1 MASPIVKEST
11 SPEERLL
18 KLLSEP
24 SVQSL
29 LTTVSRLPVFSKEMA
44 LAFKDDLDLLL
55 ALKQLKYFWNLPQS
69 QLAILLEVMARQLEG
84 PSQAAPFQEF
94 LRVLTQTPN
103 HAKNIKHL
111 NDQLPAE
118 VKAEYLRNAD
128 YLETADAHAV
138 YPTSIYR
145 QCDGFTLATKD
156 ASTIEAVMSTTLTT
170 TIKIARKV
178 LEPSNHL
185 LYNIYKPL
193 GRCVAVVDDKV
204 DAIYGK
210 ELDAYFAGHG
220 IEFKK
225 IVSSGNEADKDI
237 RDVERILVSLKKVGL
252 ADPQSNKI
260 APPEDRFVVTPTDLM
275 ITTLT
280 KTQDMAAVG
289 EVVRMLDGVDG
300 MVVKYSTQPSEAL
313 RNVSVQTAKTNPN
326 WAEMEKKGATSKL
339 LEAGRDGESFCNLGF
354 CFHFPDYS
362 CPLLIAE
369 MISGQAEGQ
378 LLQLLV
384 KFGRV
389 KKVLDIG
396 TFTGY
401 SSLAMA
407 EALPE
412 ELDGSAVL
420 VAGHQVGLVGSS
432 WVTSSLLRPTS
443 DHYPSGR
450 TRSGGRDQLAKSCC
464 SGDGRVVT
472 LERQEEAAKMA
483 AENWASSPHVGKIES
498 RVGEAQALLQ
508 ELASQGESFDLV
520 FLDVDKPG
528 YFALYQTLMET
539 GLLRV
544 GGLLAVDN
552 TISVRCDEVCEMA
565 VLPLHDRANELL
577 TDWREVVM
585 RLGFSNTS
593 AMRYKG
599 EELTGERLSVN
610 GEGARALNAGL
621 LADDRVLQ
629 VMLPLR
635 DGLTLA
641 FRQH

>member
-128 YLETADAHAV
+128 YLETADSHAV

-204 DAIYGK
+204 DAIYGE

-252 ADPQSNKI
+252 ADPQSKKM
-260 APPEDRFVVTPTDLM
+260 APPDDRFVVTPTDLM
-275 ITTLT
+275 ISTLT
-280 KTQDMAAVG
+280 KSQNMAAVG

-313 RNVSVQTAKTNPN
+313 RNISVQTAKTNPN

-339 LEAGRDGESFCNLGF
+339 LEAGRDGGSFCNGVIW
-354 CFHFPDYS
+354 
-362 CPLLIAE
+362 PLCTLKQLVAGCLQLWEAE

-420 VAGHQVGLVGSS
+420 VAGRQVKLEGSG
-432 WVTSSLLRPTS
+432 WVTSSLFRPKS

-450 TRSGGRDQLAKSCC
+450 SRSGGRDQLAKSCC
-464 SGDGRVVT
+464 QGDGRVVT

-508 ELASQGESFDLV
+508 ALASQGESFDLV

-552 TISVRCDEVCEMA
+552 TM
-565 VLPLHDRANELL
+565 
-577 TDWREVVM
+577 
-585 RLGFSNTS
+585 
-593 AMRYKG
+593 
-599 EELTGERLSVN
+599 
-610 GEGARALNAGL
+610 
-621 LADDRVLQ
+621 
-629 VMLPLR
+629 
-635 DGLTLA
+635 
-641 FRQH
+641 

>member
-1 MASPIVKEST
+1 MASPIVQEST

-24 SVQSL
+24 SVQSM

-118 VKAEYLRNAD
+118 VKAEYLRNAE

-210 ELDAYFAGHG
+210 ELDAYFADHG

-237 RDVERILVSLKKVGL
+237 RDVERILVSLKKAGQGRQGRGVEEHCTEVGL

-313 RNVSVQTAKTNPN
+313 RNISVQTAKTNPN
-326 WAEMEKKGATSKL
+326 WAEMEKKGATSRL
-339 LEAGRDGESFCNLGF
+339 LEAGRGVIW
-354 CFHFPDYS
+354 
-362 CPLLIAE
+362 PLCTLKQLVAGCLQFWEAE

-412 ELDGSAVL
+412 EPLTTVL
-420 VAGHQVGLVGSS
+420 ISLPCTVGLAGSG
-432 WVTSSLLRPTS
+432 WVMSSLLRPTS

-450 TRSGGRDQLAKSCC
+450 SRSGGRDQLAKSCC

-508 ELASQGESFDLV
+508 ALASQGESFDLV

-552 TISVRCDEVCEMA
+552 TM
-565 VLPLHDRANELL
+565 
-577 TDWREVVM
+577 
-585 RLGFSNTS
+585 
-593 AMRYKG
+593 YKG